1 MIGEV
6 IAKKRTEMKLSQE
19 QLAEKLCVSR
29 SAIAKWETGKGVPDV
44 ENIKALA
51 NVFQMT
57 TDELLGI
64 AVDEVSE
71 KTEEMF
77 LPNRMVIPEEKTLEP
92 YYFKKCSV
100 ELSGWNN
107 GFQDG
112 YIVGEDR
119 EYLFYVI
126 PQKKTIELGAVRKV
140 SVVSVAEEKERKPVE
155 KSAWPKLNRAYFV
168 GKKANVWLN
177 DKKLIDFSFEEKEFS
192 DVPILEFSEEKVAIL
207 AGKEFPAE
215 DVVEVKVRCG
225 WDEI

>member
-1 MIGEV
+1 MIGEI
-6 IAKKRTEMKLSQE
+6 IANKRAKMKLSQE

-57 TDELLGI
+57 ADELLGI
-64 AVDEVSE
+64 AGENVSE
-71 KTEEMF
+71 KAEETV
-77 LPNRMVIPEEKTLEP
+77 LSNRAVIPEERTLEP

-126 PQKKTIELGAVRKV
+126 PEKKKIEIGAVRKAAIA
-140 SVVSVAEEKERKPVE
+140 SIAEGKERKPVE
-155 KSAWPKLNRAYFV
+155 KSMWPKVDRGYFV
-168 GKKANVWLN
+168 GKIASVWL
-177 DKKLIDFSFEEKEFS
+177 DDEKLIDFSFKEKEFL
-192 DVPILEFSEEKVAIL
+192 DVPVLEFSEEKVVIT
-207 AGKEFPAE
+207 AGREFSAK

-225 WDEI
+225 WNEV

>member
-1 MIGEV
+1 MIGEI
-6 IAKKRTEMKLSQE
+6 IAKKRAEMKLSQE
-19 QLAEKLCVSR
+19 QLAEMLCVSR

-57 TDELLGI
+57 TDELLEI
-64 AVDEVSE
+64 ADEKVPE
-71 KTEEMF
+71 KTEEMV
-77 LPNRMVIPEEKTLEP
+77 LPNRTVIPEEKTLEP

-107 GFQDG
+107 GFQGG

-126 PQKKTIELGAVRKV
+126 PEKKTIEFGAVRKAAIV
-140 SVVSVAEEKERKPVE
+140 SVTEEKERKPVE
-155 KSAWPKLNRAYFV
+155 WSAWPKVDRAYFV
-168 GKKANVWLN
+168 GKIASVWLS
-177 DKKLIDFSFEEKEFS
+177 DEKLIDFTFREKEFI
-192 DVPILEFSEEKVAIL
+192 DVPILAFSEEKVVVL

-225 WDEI
+225 WGEV